1 MIRHSSPI
9 LRHSNLGFRQLLLM
23 FSCVLSALLVS
34 TQALAQ
40 QPIQLLSAPCTP
52 AMDQPV
58 TETGTVRTYVLDYP
72 CDLRADEDVTF
83 ILNLHGGGSN
93 TSYQH
98 AYFPVFELKE
108 KYRLVIATPYSPVRR
123 WSEVDD
129 SYLQNIV
136 TAVTTAVGRDNIKA
150 FWLAGHSQGGST
162 SRRLVCTDFFA
173 NKVDGF
179 VSLSGGRLGGAPE
192 RAPDAGRP
200 RQANEPEPQA
210 APTTTSS
217 ATPGIDPDCDFS
229 HIFAIGEHEI
239 QTLPDSSS
247 WAAKYNCSAR
257 VQQADVVDTI
267 AGKTHDSGHQNPA
280 TKAWGRE
287 PRPGTAQ
294 LFQYPDCEQGRV
306 VADIVRVD
314 KGHTEGLEPNIVEQI
329 VKLMT
334 TASGGKIEQGG

>member
-1 MIRHSSPI
+1 MFFDFSRTQFQPYSSC
-9 LRHSNLGFRQLLLM
+9 RRLLTLAGAVVTTLM
-23 FSCVLSALLVS
+23 FSS
-34 TQALAQ
+34 QALAQ
-40 QPIQLLSAPCTP
+40 APVQLMNAPCTP

-58 TETGTVRTYVLDYP
+58 TETGTDRTYILDYP
-72 CDLRADEDVTF
+72 CDLQAGEDVTF

-129 SYLQNIV
+129 TYLQNIV
-136 TAVTTAVGRDNIKA
+136 TAVTAAVGPENIKA

-162 SRRLVCTDFFA
+162 SRRIVCSDFFA

-179 VSLSGGRLGGAPE
+179 ISLSGGRLGGAPV
-192 RAPDAGRP
+192 RAADAGRP
-200 RQANEPEPQA
+200 RQADDPEPA
-210 APTTTSS
+210 TPPATVSS

-239 QTLPDSSS
+239 QSLPETSS
-247 WAAKYNCSAR
+247 WAARYHCSAR
-257 VQQADVVDTI
+257 VQRADVVDTV
-267 AGKTHDSGHQNPA
+267 AGKTYDSGHQNPA

-294 LFQYPDCEQGRV
+294 IFEYPDCDQGRV
-306 VADIVRVD
+306 VADAVRID
-314 KGHTEGLEPNIVEQI
+314 KGHTEGLEPNIVEEL

-334 TASGGKIEQGG
+334 AASGGKIQRGG